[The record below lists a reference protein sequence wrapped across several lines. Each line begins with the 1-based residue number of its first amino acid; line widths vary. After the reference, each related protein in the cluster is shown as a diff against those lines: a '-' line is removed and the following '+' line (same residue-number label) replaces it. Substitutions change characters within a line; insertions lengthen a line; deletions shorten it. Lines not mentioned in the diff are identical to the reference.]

1 MNKTLKKIAY
11 FSLIALLTPTMVFAN
26 GSQEQVSTSDTSG
39 KSGTIT
45 VLVEPFEAEGLKAVM
60 EDYQK
65 INPNV
70 KLETIIATDTEN
82 KDTVLTAKIASN
94 DLPDMICT
102 QVKSNIGEYAKNGYI
117 LPITDTKIQD
127 RLIKGD
133 QSLLW
138 RDNEF
143 YAVPTQFSTSGI
155 YVNKDVL
162 KEYGV
167 EMNDMPQT
175 LGEFVEICEN
185 LQKAGLDAPISI
197 GAKES
202 GPVTAFVFQYVYQN
216 VYGKNPNWYAD
227 VLRGKDGWNSD
238 LFKSTY
244 VAYGKLLP
252 FVNKDA
258 LGCDKNGAIKKLVL
272 GESAFYIDTSSQTTS
287 LRNLAPDMDLT
298 FIAPPFADNAE
309 DMKAIVSFDNAFAI
323 TSQAKDV
330 ELCKDFLLFMT
341 TPEEAAV
348 FAEATQFMPTIIG
361 TKVNLDPAL
370 DQIITA
376 ISSGMDSVPMLSRQW
391 IPGIKS
397 VMKKGTQDWFAG
409 KDYVEVCD
417 NIEKE
422 HQRLM
427 EANPSF
433 VEDFLASYTDI

>member
-1 MNKTLKKIAY
+1 MKKTFKKIAI
-11 FSLIALLTPTMVFAN
+11 LALAATIAPTMIFAN
-26 GSQEQVSTSDTSG
+26 GSQEEMASSDSG

-45 VLVEPFEAEGLKAVM
+45 VLVEPMEAEGLKAVM
-60 EDYQK
+60 KDYQK

-117 LPITDTKIQD
+117 IPLTDTGIQD

-138 RDNEF
+138 RGDDF

-155 YVNKDVL
+155 YVNFDVL

-167 EMNDMPQT
+167 EMNEMPQC
-175 LGEFVEICEN
+175 LGDFVAVCAE
-185 LQKAGLDAPISI
+185 LQNAGLEAPIAIS
-197 GAKES
+197 AKES

-216 VYGKNPNWYAD
+216 VYGQNPNWYAD
-227 VLRGKDGWNSD
+227 VLRGKDGWNGD

-244 VAYGKLLP
+244 KAYGQLVP

-258 LGCDKNGAIKKLVL
+258 LGCDKNSAIKKIVL
-272 GESAFYIDTSSQTTS
+272 GEAAFYIDTSSQTTS
-287 LRNLAPDMDLT
+287 LRNLAPDMDLV
-298 FIAPPFADNAE
+298 FIAPPFAADAK
-309 DMKAIVSFDNAFAI
+309 DMKAIVSFDNAYAI
-323 TSQAKDV
+323 TSQATDV
-330 ELCKDFLLFMT
+330 ELCKDFLLFLT
-341 TPEEAAV
+341 TAEESAV
-348 FAEATQFMPTIIG
+348 YATATQFMPTIQG

-370 DQIITA
+370 DHIISV
-376 ISSGMDSVPMLSRQW
+376 ISSGMDTVPMLSRQW

-397 VMKKGTQDWFAG
+397 IMKKGTQDWFAG

-417 NIEKE
+417 NIDAE

-427 EANPSF
+427 KANPTY
-433 VEDFLASYTDI
+433 VEEFLANYTDL

>member
-1 MNKTLKKIAY
+1 MKKTFRKIAI
-11 FSLIALLTPTMVFAN
+11 LALAATIAPTMIFAN
-26 GSQEQVSTSDTSG
+26 GSQEEMTSSDNG

-45 VLVEPFEAEGLKAVM
+45 VLVEAMEAEGLKAVM
-60 EDYQK
+60 KDYQK

-117 LPITDTKIQD
+117 IPLTDTGIQD

-138 RDNEF
+138 RGDDF

-155 YVNKDVL
+155 YVNFDVL

-167 EMNDMPQT
+167 EMNEMPQC
-175 LGEFVEICEN
+175 LGDFVAVCAK
-185 LQKAGLDAPISI
+185 LQKAGLESPIAIS
-197 GAKES
+197 AKES

-216 VYGKNPNWYAD
+216 VYGQNPNWYAD
-227 VLRGKDGWNSD
+227 VLRGKDGWNGE

-244 VAYGKLLP
+244 QAYGQLLP

-258 LGCDKNGAIKKLVL
+258 LGCDKNSAIKKIVL
-272 GESAFYIDTSSQTTS
+272 GEAAFYIDTSAQTTS
-287 LRNLAPDMDLT
+287 LRNLAPDMDLV
-298 FIAPPFADNAE
+298 FIAPPFATDAK
-309 DMKAIVSFDNAFAI
+309 DMKAIVSFDNAYAI
-323 TSQAKDV
+323 TSQATDV
-330 ELCKDFLLFMT
+330 ELCKDFLLFLT
-341 TPEEAAV
+341 TAEESAV
-348 FAEATQFMPTIIG
+348 YATATQFMPTITG

-370 DQIITA
+370 DHIISV
-376 ISSGMDSVPMLSRQW
+376 ISSGMDTVPMLSRQW

-397 VMKKGTQDWFAG
+397 IMKKGTQDWFAG

-417 NIEKE
+417 NIDNE

-427 EANPSF
+427 KANPSY
-433 VEDFLASYTDI
+433 VEDFLANYTDL